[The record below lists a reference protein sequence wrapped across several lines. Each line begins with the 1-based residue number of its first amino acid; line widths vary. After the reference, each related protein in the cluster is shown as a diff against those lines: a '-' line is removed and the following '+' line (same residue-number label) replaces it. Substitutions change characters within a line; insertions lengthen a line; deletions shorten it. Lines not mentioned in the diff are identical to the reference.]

1 MRWKYI
7 GKRKG
12 YEIMRIISYLKQS
25 FYLFYLLF
33 FFFSCA
39 SNNNTSGKLN
49 QYEDLINIFEKFKL
63 IQKTTI
69 VNGVPDYSV
78 KTMLKQKKMLDN
90 IQEQLNSI
98 DTSGWL
104 NTQRIEYHLVK
115 AEMHGLEFYHE
126 VLKPWSRDPGFYLQ
140 TQDGAGPTRDGYF
153 NYDQFPISDNELPK
167 AKTILNAVPII
178 LNNAKN
184 NLKNASGDL
193 AYCALHYVPFE
204 IELYERI
211 KNMCAIHHPGL
222 FQAAEDAMDAVI
234 EYGNWLELNKE
245 NMVQPAGVG
254 KENYNWWMKNVQL
267 VPYTWDELYDIIMR
281 EDDRLLTTIALERNK
296 NRDLPEL
303 FPASSREEHSKR
315 KLEALNYVMEFTES
329 ESLFTVPEW
338 IGFEE
343 YLNGANA
350 LAKGWNDTFVNSY
363 VGSGETDQW
372 PGVRDF
378 FHQTADRDPLPEQ
391 THEFIGH
398 HLDRG
403 YHNLDTRIIIG
414 SERSYAI
421 EMIRLEGWAF
431 WLEEMMMH
439 AGYLDSKSPRSREIV
454 YWQAAFR
461 TCRAIADL
469 KMHSNE
475 FSLQDAIDYVAECA
489 PNDWNIPNGPHA
501 WYEMQ
506 TNLRYVGWHMGM
518 VIGKLAM
525 NQLIAERIRQQGE
538 NFKYKQFF
546 HDFFAAGIIP
556 MSLVE
561 WYITGDD
568 KSMDFIIYNSS
579 D

>member
-1 MRWKYI
+1 MRKILYI
-7 GKRKG
+7 KRKL
-12 YEIMRIISYLKQS
+12 YFS
-25 FYLFYLLF
+25 YLLF
-33 FFFSCA
+33 IFLACTA
-39 SNNNTSGKLN
+39 TNNSSIKLDK
-49 QYEDLINIFEKFKL
+49 YEDLTDIFKNFRL
-63 IQKTTI
+63 IQKATV
-69 VNGVPDYSV
+69 VNEVPDYSDQAM
-78 KTMLKQKKMLDN
+78 TKQKQTLDGL
-90 IQEQLNSI
+90 QEQLSSI

-115 AEMHGLEFYHE
+115 AEMHGMEFYHE
-126 VLKPWSRDPGFYLQ
+126 VLRPWSRDPGFYLQ
-140 TQDGAGPTRDGYF
+140 TQDGAGPTREGYF
-153 NYDQFPISDNELPK
+153 NYEQFPIPTDEIST
-167 AKTILNAVPII
+167 AKLILEAVPVI
-178 LNNAKN
+178 LFNARD
-184 NLKNASGDL
+184 NLKKSSRDL
-193 AYCALHYVPFE
+193 AYCALHYIPFE

-211 KNMCAIHHPGL
+211 KNMCAIHHPEL
-222 FQAAEDAMDAVI
+222 FQAAEEAMDAVI
-234 EYGNWLELNKE
+234 GYGNWLEENKE
-245 NMVQPAGVG
+245 NMVLSAGVG

-281 EDDRLLTTIALERNK
+281 EDDRLLTTIELERNK
-296 NRDLPEL
+296 NRNLPEL
-303 FPASSREEHSKR
+303 LPASSRKEHSER
-315 KLEALNYVMEFTES
+315 KLEALKYVMEFTES

-338 IGFEE
+338 IGFQE

-378 FHQTADRDPLPEQ
+378 FHKTADRDPLPEQ

-403 YHNLDTRIIIG
+403 YHQRDERFIIG

-431 WLEEMMMH
+431 WLEEMLMH
-439 AGYLDSKSPRSREIV
+439 AGYLDNKSPRSREIV

-461 TCRAIADL
+461 SCRAIADL

-518 VIGKLAM
+518 VIGKLSM
-525 NQLIAERIRQQGE
+525 NQLIAERIRQQKE
-538 NFKYKQFF
+538 DFTYKEFF
-546 HDFFAAGIIP
+546 NDFFAAGIIP

-561 WYITGDD
+561 WHLTGDD
-568 KSMDFIIYNSS
+568 KSMDFIINDVS